1 MRTGTQLD
9 CTACLFPP
17 DGDVLAT
24 GDYSARVHLWDVRT
38 GARAG
43 GPLGAGS
50 IVLSL
55 AFSPD
60 GRVLAAGTA
69 HVGNQAIAMGTVPYE
84 VWTEAAIAHLEVGD
98 EVVVMAMATVQGGDQ
113 RAGRPGPCSNTQG
126 TSGPT
131 GRRPRSGGPR
141 RRGACFAARPTG

>member
-1 MRTGTQLD
+1 
-9 CTACLFPP
+9 
-17 DGDVLAT
+17 VAT

-98 EVVVMAMATVQGGDQ
+98 DPHAVQEPPD
-113 RAGRPGPCSNTQG
+113 R
-126 TSGPT
+126 
-131 GRRPRSGGPR
+131 GRRADRGTLR
-141 RRGACFAARPTG
+141 RRRPAGEGRRLADQTARGPVAATRRGVCPAMTSPAAVVGAEPTSV